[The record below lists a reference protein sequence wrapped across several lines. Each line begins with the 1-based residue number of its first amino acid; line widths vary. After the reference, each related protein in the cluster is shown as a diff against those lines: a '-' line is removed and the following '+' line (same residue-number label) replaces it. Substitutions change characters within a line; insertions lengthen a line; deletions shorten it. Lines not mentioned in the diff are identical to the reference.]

1 MRLQYLRKRAQFPV
15 LSLLRAVYRG
25 RRLPPFSDTALPRRP
40 RTARPPRRNRS
51 EAEVLAENLAMLS
64 DRKLRWV
71 GDDEAFPWAG
81 KLPRGPIQPYFG
93 CGGESAIT
101 SPGPGVVKWLIAL
114 SSPSLLPSLP
124 IEVTL

>member
-1 MRLQYLRKRAQFPV
+1 MRLQYLRKRDAVSGPV
-15 LSLLRAVYRG
+15 LIKS
-25 RRLPPFSDTALPRRP
+25 RLP
-40 RTARPPRRNRS
+40 RTQAAAVQRHCS
-51 EAEVLAENLAMLS
+51 
-64 DRKLRWV
+64 
-71 GDDEAFPWAG
+71 
-81 KLPRGPIQPYFG
+81 PRGPIQPYFG